1 LTTTALETAAAAD
14 RAFCNDMLPKVSR
27 TFAICIR
34 LLPRELEYSVLIA
47 YLLCRIA
54 DTVED
59 TTSLNLQDKKQ
70 LLQHLSRCLQP
81 GGPSAEPLHTAFREF
96 QNDDE
101 KLARETDVVL
111 REFRRMADSQQSA
124 IRPWVEEMCTGMAE
138 FIGGPTS
145 EAAGTIT
152 SLDTIDDLERYCYYV
167 AGTVGHMLT
176 EIFGLVRPPIQ
187 QTNYGRMKCL
197 ATSFG
202 LGLQLTN
209 IIKDVADDR
218 RRGHNYVP
226 RQLCLAAGIEPK
238 DVQDGRYLLESR
250 KVVNALVEKAQG
262 HLCEALEY
270 VMCLPRRQ
278 RGIRAF
284 CLTSLF
290 FAVKTLRLTEQDD
303 TVLDPTKK
311 VKITRSEVGRT
322 IVTTKLLASSNLFVK
337 LYFRRLAGAA
347 WWQRYLNTRAQQ

>member
-1 LTTTALETAAAAD
+1 MTGTVPEASASAD
-14 RAFCNDMLPKVSR
+14 RVSR

-34 LLPRELEYSVLIA
+34 LLPPELEHSVLIA

-59 TTSLNLQDKKQ
+59 TTCLDREGKKQ
-70 LLQHLSRCLQP
+70 LLSHFSSCLP
-81 GGPSAEPLHTAFREF
+81 PDGPNAEPLRAAFNQF

-101 KLARETDVVL
+101 KLARESDTVL
-111 REFRRMADSQQSA
+111 REFHRLTSRQQVA
-124 IRPWVEEMCTGMAE
+124 IQPWVLEMCSGMAE
-138 FIGGPTS
+138 FLGGPAS
-145 EAAGTIT
+145 DAENCVT
-152 SLDTIDDLERYCYYV
+152 SLDTVDDLERYCYYV

-176 EIFGLVRPPIQ
+176 EIFGLVQPPISE
-187 QTNYGRMKCL
+187 TNLGRMKSL
-197 ATSFG
+197 STSFG

-226 RQLCLAAGIEPK
+226 RQLCMAAGIEPH
-238 DVQDGRYLLESR
+238 DVQDGRYLQESR
-250 KVVNALVEKAQG
+250 EVVNAMVEKAQG
-262 HLCEALEY
+262 HLCDALEY
-270 VMCLPRRQ
+270 VTHVPRRQ

-311 VKITRSEVGRT
+311 VKITRSEVQRT
-322 IVTTKLLASSNLFVK
+322 IVTTRLIAASNLLVK
-337 LYFRRLAGAA
+337 AYFRSLAGAA
-347 WWQRYLNTRAQQ
+347 WWQRYLQARA

>member
-1 LTTTALETAAAAD
+1 
-14 RAFCNDMLPKVSR
+14 MLPKVSR

-34 LLPRELEYSVLIA
+34 LLPRELEHSILIA

-54 DTVED
+54 DTIED
-59 TTSLNLQDKKQ
+59 TTDLNRNDKRR
-70 LLQHLSRCLQP
+70 LLAHFSRCLQP
-81 GGPSAEPLHTAFREF
+81 EGPNGDPLREAFSNF
-96 QNDDE
+96 HNDDE
-101 KLARETDVVL
+101 KLARETDTVL
-111 REFRRMADSQQSA
+111 REFHRLANHQQLA
-124 IRPWVEEMCTGMAE
+124 IRPWVEEMCAGMAE
-138 FIGGPTS
+138 FIDGPTADS
-145 EAAGTIT
+145 TDCVT

-176 EIFGLVRPPIQ
+176 EIFGLVQPPILE
-187 QTNYGRMKCL
+187 TKLARMRSL

-238 DVQDGRYLLESR
+238 DVQDGRCLRESR
-250 KVVNALVEKAQG
+250 VVVNALVEKAQG
-262 HLCEALEY
+262 HLSDALEY
-270 VMCLPRRQ
+270 VLCLPRRQ
-278 RGIRAF
+278 HGIRAF

-290 FAVKTLRLTEQDD
+290 FAVKTLRLTELDD

-311 VKITRSEVGRT
+311 VKITRSDVGRT
-322 IVTTKLLASSNLFVK
+322 IVTTRYVASSNLLVQA
-337 LYFRRLAGAA
+337 YFRRLAGTA
-347 WWQRYLNTRAQQ
+347 WWQRHLQTRSRQ